1 MGRLLP
7 ALRAD
12 HALDLVIANGENAA
26 GGYGLSKKTAEELLS
41 YGVDVLT
48 LGNHTWGQKDIIP
61 YLETEVPIVRPL
73 NYPPGTPG
81 RGVICVKTNAGVAVV
96 VMNLMGRVFMDP
108 LDSPF
113 RTADAALAELPGSM
127 PVVVDMHGE
136 ATSEKRAIGLYLDG
150 RVSAVLGTH
159 THVPTAD
166 ARTLPKGTLYCTDV
180 GMVGPYDSVIG
191 ADPEA
196 IVRRFVTQVPG
207 PQAKPDKISG
217 PVSFNSVLLHIDPA
231 TGRGLSI
238 ERLDILDDLSPSDQ
252 DDG

>member
-7 ALRAD
+7 ALRTG

-61 YLETEVPIVRPL
+61 YLETGVPIARPL

-81 RGVICVKTNAGVAVV
+81 RGVVCVETKAGVPVA

-113 RTADAALAELPGSM
+113 RTADAALAELPGSV

-217 PVSFNSVLLHIDPA
+217 PVSFNSVLLNIDPT

-238 ERLDILDDLSPSDQ
+238 ERLDILDDLPPSDR

>member
-12 HALDLVIANGENAA
+12 HSLDLVIANGENAA

-81 RGVICVKTNAGVAVV
+81 RGVICVETNAGVAVA

-113 RTADAALAELPGSM
+113 RTADAALAKLPESM
-127 PVVVDMHGE
+127 PIVVDMHGE

-217 PVSFNSVLLHIDPA
+217 PVSFNSVLMNIDPA

-238 ERLDILDDLSPSDQ
+238 ERLDILEDLPPSAQ
-252 DDG
+252 DGG